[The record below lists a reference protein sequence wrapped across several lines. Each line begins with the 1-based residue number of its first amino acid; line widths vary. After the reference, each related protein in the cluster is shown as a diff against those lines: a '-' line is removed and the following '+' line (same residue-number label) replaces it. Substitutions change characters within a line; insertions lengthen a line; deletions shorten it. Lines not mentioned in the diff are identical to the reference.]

1 MSEGRIQKALSG
13 FYYVDTGSE
22 MLTCRARGKF
32 RKEGISPLVGD
43 RVRVR
48 ELGNGEGF
56 VEEILPRRN
65 SFIRPAVA
73 NIDQL
78 VVIGSG
84 AIPKTDPFLID
95 RVASIAALKQC
106 DVIILLNKSDL
117 ERADEL
123 YDLYSATGFP
133 TLRVS
138 AETGEGLEELKGL
151 IAGKLSA
158 FTGNSGVGKSS
169 ILNALE
175 PGFSL
180 QVGEVSMALGRGR
193 HTTRH
198 VELFR
203 LSCGAEIMDT
213 PGFSSFEAEDL
224 NLEWKHHLPETFI
237 EFAPYLNECRF
248 VGCSHTKEKGCAVL
262 EAVKAGKI
270 QKKRHESY
278 LRLYEELKP
287 IQEWQERAKK

>member
-1 MSEGRIQKALSG
+1 MIEGRIQKALSG
-13 FYYVDTGSE
+13 FYYVDTGTE
-22 MLTCRARGKF
+22 LLTCRARGKF
-32 RKEGISPLVGD
+32 RKEGVSPLVGD
-43 RVRVR
+43 RVSVR
-48 ELGNGEGF
+48 ELGGGEGF
-56 VEEILPRRN
+56 VEAILPRRN
-65 SFIRPAVA
+65 AFSRPAVA

-78 VVIGSG
+78 VIIGSG
-84 AIPKTDPFLID
+84 AIPRTDPFLID

-106 DVIILLNKSDL
+106 DVIILLNKCDL
-117 ERADEL
+117 DGADEL
-123 YDLYSATGFP
+123 YRLYTAADFP

-138 AETGEGLEELKGL
+138 AETGEGLEELKPL
-151 IAGKLSA
+151 ISDKLSA

-175 PGFSL
+175 PDFSL
-180 QVGEVSMALGRGR
+180 AVGEVSTALGRGR

-224 NLEWKHHLPETFI
+224 NLEWKDHLPQTLP
-237 EFAPYLNECRF
+237 EFRPYLSQCRF

-262 EAVKAGKI
+262 NAVKEGKI

-287 IQEWQERAKK
+287 IQDWQERKK

>member
-22 MLTCRARGKF
+22 LLTCRARGKF

-43 RVRVR
+43 LVSVR

-56 VEEILPRRN
+56 IEKILPRRN

-78 VVIGSG
+78 VIIGSG

-95 RVASIAALKQC
+95 RVASIAALKGC
-106 DVIILLNKSDL
+106 DVIVLLNK
-117 ERADEL
+117 
-123 YDLYSATGFP
+123 YDLDPADRLFEIYTKAGFP

-138 AETGEGLEELKGL
+138 AETGEGIEELKEL
-151 IAGKLSA
+151 ISGKLSA

-175 PGFSL
+175 PDFAL
-180 QVGEVSMALGRGR
+180 KVGEVSTALGRGR

-224 NLEWKHHLPETFI
+224 NLEWKQRLPESFV
-237 EFAPYLNECRF
+237 EFSPYLGECRF

-262 EAVKAGKI
+262 EAVKQEKI
-270 QKKRHESY
+270 QKSRHQSY
-278 LRLYEELKP
+278 LRLHDELKDV
-287 IQEWQERAKK
+287 QEWQEKKK

>member
-13 FYYVDTGSE
+13 FYYVDTGTE
-22 MLTCRARGKF
+22 ILTCRARGKF
-32 RKEGISPLVGD
+32 RREGVSPLVGD
-43 RVRVR
+43 RVSVR

-56 VEEILPRRN
+56 VEAILPRRN

-78 VVIGSG
+78 VIIGSG

-95 RVASIAALKQC
+95 RVASIAALKGC
-106 DVIILLNKSDL
+106 DVVVLLNK
-117 ERADEL
+117 
-123 YDLYSATGFP
+123 YDLDPADQLFEIYTAAGFP

-138 AETGEGLEELKGL
+138 AETGEGIEELKSL
-151 IAGKLSA
+151 ITGKLSA

-175 PGFSL
+175 PDFAL
-180 QVGEVSMALGRGR
+180 KVGEISTALGRGR

-224 NLEWKHHLPETFI
+224 NLEWKQRLPESFV
-237 EFAPYLNECRF
+237 EFAPYLGECRF

-262 EAVKAGKI
+262 DALKQGKI
-270 QKKRHESY
+270 QKSRHQSY
-278 LRLYEELKP
+278 LRLHEELKGV
-287 IQEWQERAKK
+287 QEWQEKKK

>member
-13 FYYVDTGSE
+13 FYYVDTGTE
-22 MLTCRARGKF
+22 ILTCRARGKF
-32 RKEGISPLVGD
+32 RREGISPLVGD
-43 RVRVR
+43 RVSVR
-48 ELGNGEGF
+48 ELGDGEGF
-56 VEEILPRRN
+56 VEAILPRRN
-65 SFIRPAVA
+65 AFIRPAVA

-78 VVIGSG
+78 VIIGSG

-106 DVIILLNKSDL
+106 DVIVLLNKCDL
-117 ERADEL
+117 DNADQL
-123 YDLYSATGFP
+123 YDIYCAAGFP

-138 AETGEGLEELKGL
+138 AETGEGLDELKCL
-151 IAGKLSA
+151 ISGKLSA

-175 PGFSL
+175 PDFSL
-180 QVGEVSMALGRGR
+180 KVGEVSTALGRGR

-224 NLEWKHHLPETFI
+224 NLEWKQHLAESFI
-237 EFAPYLNECRF
+237 EFRPYLEDCRF

-262 EAVKAGKI
+262 EALRQGKI
-270 QKKRHESY
+270 QKSRHQSY
-278 LRLYEELKP
+278 LRLFEELKP
-287 IQEWQERAKK
+287 VQEWKERKK